1 MENLLKRF
9 FRYVSVETTSDETSQ
24 SIPSTKGQL
33 AFVHQLENELKE
45 LKKLIKKLTAIAK
58 SGELQLQVVKEE
70 ITEIKNAYPSP
81 RKSPRHIRQSLLTG
95 VAICRRS

>member
-45 LKKLIKKLTAIAK
+45 LGL
-58 SGELQLQVVKEE
+58 SDVKVDESVYLM
-70 ITEIKNAYPSP
+70 A
-81 RKSPRHIRQSLLTG
+81 
-95 VAICRRS
+95 

>member
-45 LKKLIKKLTAIAK
+45 LGLSDVKVDESGYLMASIPSNVDREVPTIGFIAHLDTSPDA
-58 SGELQLQVVKEE
+58 SGV
-70 ITEIKNAYPSP
+70 
-81 RKSPRHIRQSLLTG
+81 G
-95 VAICRRS
+95 